1 MCLFDHAIQDNEGN
15 YFYSVLPTHNSLDIL
30 RFLNTVIKGEI
41 PSLILNK

>member
-1 MCLFDHAIQDNEGN
+1 MGLFEHALQDNKGN
-15 YFYSVLPTHNSLDIL
+15 YFFSVLPTHNSLDIL